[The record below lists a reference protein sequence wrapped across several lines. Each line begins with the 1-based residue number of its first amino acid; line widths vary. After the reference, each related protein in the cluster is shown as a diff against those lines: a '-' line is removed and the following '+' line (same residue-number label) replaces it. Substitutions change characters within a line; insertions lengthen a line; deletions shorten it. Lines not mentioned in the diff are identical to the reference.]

1 MASSEGSRTVSDG
14 LEGVTITNPI
24 TGVAKA
30 PTLPLDEAL
39 AMCRPESGL
48 TEDEEEGAQQL
59 LLKSFLF
66 ESTLG
71 HGSSCMHGSTL
82 HGDSSLPY
90 FSDGVYPMQC

>member
-1 MASSEGSRTVSDG
+1 MASSEGNRTVSGG

-48 TEDEEEGAQQL
+48 TEEDEEGAQL
-59 LLKSFLF
+59 
-66 ESTLG
+66 
-71 HGSSCMHGSTL
+71 
-82 HGDSSLPY
+82 
-90 FSDGVYPMQC
+90 